1 MPADKYRFISPGVFI
16 TEIDQSQVPNIDN
29 GQRGPVIIG
38 RSRKGPSFRP
48 SRVVSF
54 DQYVQLF
61 GEPVAGGGAPPDAWR
76 NPGLGSPMYGAYAA
90 EAYLSNNQP
99 VTYLRLL
106 GAQHPSVTG
115 ETAGS
120 NGWNVPTADASRG
133 AAGGGGALGL
143 FVWPSGSGAT
153 TTNATGTLA
162 AVWYCNAGIQ
172 IALSGTL
179 NSGSDGGITSTLFS
193 TASQATLI
201 QSQGNSTS
209 FLATISSSANITG
222 GGVKAFN
229 FSRNDVNYIRN
240 VFNTDPTKLNSNL
253 YASDSTSL
261 VNYVLGPTFER
272 AISDLAAPATGQGYL
287 GCILELADNTTH
299 GGQFSGIADT
309 DGGPPTGRTGWFFSQ
324 DIGQSGSF
332 NPLTSTTNLFRL
344 HALYGAGEQTQNEV
358 KVSIRDIKF
367 PSAVEQ
373 AKDPYPTFT
382 VEVRRINDTD
392 RAKVVLETFT
402 GLNFNPGSPN
412 YIASVI
418 GDRHLVYNPTTLRT
432 EERGDYPNKS
442 KYVRVEVSNEVS
454 DGTAMPSLM
463 PFGVVGPPKLND
475 FTITR
480 NDVST
485 HGSGWITGS
494 IGGNSRFVRAN
505 TLSTVP
511 VTDPAVAADTVVMNV
526 GVLTSSMSALLVQF
540 PGIPLIASASQST
553 TANSQTNAYFGVDLQ
568 TSPGSKI
575 MSPDVQDLLRTLPG
589 GLTDAS
595 DQTTN
600 QYVFTLDN
608 VRNSVWDGSGNWT
621 YASGS
626 RNLAAS
632 AGTSSWTAMSGAA
645 SLVNTHKINKFT
657 TVLHGGFDGLDI
669 RELNPFRNTLLAAS
683 NVDTTKYAGVAET
696 QNYAVHSLQRALNT
710 IKDPEYLDFNL
721 AAMPGVTNVAL
732 TDELI
737 DLCEERGD
745 SLAVIDIENDYQPR
759 AEGAP
764 PTYPI
769 MPDLSNAA
777 SDFRQRSTDSSY
789 GCAFF
794 PWVQTRDKRSGQ
806 LIWIPPSVAA
816 LGTIGSS
823 AARSELW
830 FAPAGFNRGGLTN
843 GSAGIPVIN
852 VRKKLTSDERD
863 VLYENRINPIAAF
876 PSEGIVVFGQKTLQV
891 ESSALDRIN
900 VRRLLIHLKKRISSI
915 ANTILFDQN
924 VPATWARF
932 KGQVDPFLND
942 VKTRFGLT
950 DYKVVLDESTTT
962 PDLIDRNVLYAK
974 IFLKPA
980 RAIEYIALDFYITS
994 SGASFED

>member
-1 MPADKYRFISPGVFI
+1 MAADKYRFISPGVFI
-16 TEIDQSQVPNIDN
+16 TEVDQSQIPSLDN
-29 GQRGPVIIG
+29 GERGPVVIG
-38 RSRKGPSFRP
+38 RARRGPSFRP
-48 SRVVSF
+48 SRVISL

-61 GEPVAGGGAPPDAWR
+61 GEPVAGGGAPPDGWR
-76 NPGLGSPMYGAYAA
+76 TPGLGSPMYGTYAA

-106 GAQHPSVTG
+106 GAQHPTVTG
-115 ETAGS
+115 TGAGT
-120 NGWNVPTADASRG
+120 NGWNVPTAASNRDAT
-133 AAGGGGALGL
+133 GGAGAMGL
-143 FVWPSGSGAT
+143 FIWPSSSAGTA
-153 TTNATGTLA
+153 TNATGTLA
-162 AVWYCNAGIQ
+162 AVWYCNTGIQ
-172 IALSGTL
+172 VLLSG
-179 NSGSDGGITSTLFS
+179 NIAQGADDPPAAAV

-201 QSQGNSTS
+201 QSQGASTS
-209 FLATISSSANITG
+209 FLAAISSSASGLTG

-240 VFNTDPTKLNSNL
+240 VFNTDATKLNTNL
-253 YASDSTSL
+253 YSGAPSL

-272 AISDLAAPATGQGYL
+272 AVADLAAPADGKGYL
-287 GCILELADNTTH
+287 GCILELADATTH

-309 DGGPPTGRTGWFFSQ
+309 DGGPPTGQTGWFFSQ
-324 DIGQSGSF
+324 DTGQSGSF
-332 NPLTSTTNLFRL
+332 NPLTSTTNLFKL
-344 HALYGAGEQTQNEV
+344 HALYGAGEQTQNEI
-358 KVSIRDIKF
+358 KISIRDIKF

-373 AKDPYPTFT
+373 AKNPYPTFT

-392 RAKVVLETFT
+392 RAKVVLETFS
-402 GLNFNPGSPN
+402 GMDLNPASPN

-418 GDRHLVYNPTTLRT
+418 GDRYLVYNSTTLRT
-432 EERGDYPNKS
+432 EERGDHPNKS
-442 KYVRVEVSNEVS
+442 KFIRVEVSEEVA
-454 DGTAMPSLM
+454 DGSAMPSLM
-463 PFGVVGPPKLND
+463 PFGVVGPPKFNN

-480 NDVST
+480 QDV
-485 HGSGWITGS
+485 GAEDKGWITGS
-494 IGGNSRFVRAN
+494 ISGANRFVLADD
-505 TLSTVP
+505 LSTVP
-511 VTDPAVAADTVVMNV
+511 LVDPIVDANTVVMNF
-526 GVLTSSMSALLVQF
+526 GSGITGSMASLLVEF
-540 PGIPLIASASQST
+540 PSIPLVANASQST

-568 TSPGSKI
+568 TSAGSKI
-575 MSPDVQDLLRTLPG
+575 MSPDIPDLIKTLPG
-589 GLTDAS
+589 GLTGAS
-595 DQTTN
+595 AATTN
-600 QYVFTLDN
+600 QYVFTLDY
-608 VRNSVWDGSGNWT
+608 VRNSVWNGTGDWT

-626 RNLAAS
+626 RNLAPA
-632 AGTSSWTAMSGAA
+632 AGASSWTAMSGAA
-645 SLVNTHKINKFT
+645 NLVNNQKINKFT

-669 RELNPFRNTLLAAS
+669 RELDPFRNTLLAGT
-683 NVDTTKYAGVAET
+683 NVDSGKYSGVGET
-696 QNYAVHSLQRALNT
+696 QNYAVHSIQRALNT
-710 IKDPEYLDFNL
+710 IKDPEFLDFNL
-721 AAMPGVTNVAL
+721 AAMPGITNVAL
-732 TDELI
+732 TDELV

-745 SLAVIDIENDYQPR
+745 SLAVIDIENDYRPR

-769 MPDLSNAA
+769 MPDLSAA
-777 SDFRQRSTDSSY
+777 ATGFRQRSTDSSY

-794 PWVQTRDKRSGQ
+794 PWVQTRDRRSGQ

-863 VLYENRINPIAAF
+863 ILYENRINPIAAF

-891 ESSALDRIN
+891 EASALDRIN
-900 VRRLLIHLKKRISSI
+900 VRRLLIHLKKKISNI
-915 ANTILFDQN
+915 ANQILFDQN

-950 DYKVVLDESTTT
+950 DYKVVLDEKTTT
-962 PDLIDRNVLYAK
+962 PDLIDRNILYAK
-974 IFLKPA
+974 IYLKPA
-980 RAIEYIALDFYITS
+980 RAIEYIALDFFITS